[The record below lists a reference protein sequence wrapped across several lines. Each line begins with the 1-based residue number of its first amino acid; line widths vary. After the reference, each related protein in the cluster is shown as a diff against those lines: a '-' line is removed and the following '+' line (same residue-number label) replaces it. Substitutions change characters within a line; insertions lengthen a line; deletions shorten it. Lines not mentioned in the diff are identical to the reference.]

1 MQASTSHSPRP
12 AAAAVR
18 RSASS
23 SSIAVTPR
31 TAAVAA
37 AAAAEQQKKRTIT
50 VRNGVDYRTKVLNI
64 VLIGDAR
71 IGKTTMTRS
80 FFEVAGGPFKEDTKS
95 TVCPDHR
102 NRIIRVPMAE
112 QESKQLFMSKSE
124 KTPPPPP
131 TMFTPTYVWDTAG
144 QEQFQDNMEFF
155 YRRADVV
162 IVCVDSKDQST
173 LDHAVDKWIPRVKTQ
188 RPECSIVIAITM
200 WDQFSVP
207 EEYEKSAKKF
217 ATKHGPNTEMKKLT
231 IQDVFQRVSAIVR
244 ELEIEDVFEV
254 SGRYG
259 YNVNSVFLRAVQLF
273 IAAIDENEMKNKEY
287 KQFAIRYVDQNVKQQ
302 KSASWD
308 DFFTISQSLEKMTMQ
323 GDLLPP
329 KSRSPSIFEQS
340 PSPSPN
346 SSPATSRRSSMSRLA
361 IRRNSTDA
369 NTLAAAAAAAAEA
382 AAYSSSSSPSSSAP
396 ASSSSSPSLTSPLPV
411 IPELT
416 QENFRPRV
424 DPLLVPTILNLQ
436 NDDGTP
442 LHPVKSNAGGVDLT
456 GAAASP
462 VFPDAKKGI
471 HAKTTG
477 CSC

>member
-12 AAAAVR
+12 VVR

-23 SSIAVTPR
+23 SSISVTPR
-31 TAAVAA
+31 TAAGAA

-80 FFEVAGGPFKEDTKS
+80 FFEVAGGPFKDDTKS
-95 TVCPDHR
+95 TMCPDHR
-102 NRIIRVPMAE
+102 NRVIRVPMAE

-124 KTPPPPP
+124 TTAPLPP

-144 QEQFQDNMEFF
+144 QEQYQDNMEFF

-162 IVCVDSKDQST
+162 IVCIDSKDQST
-173 LDHAVDKWIPRVKTQ
+173 LDHAVEKWIPRVKAQ
-188 RPECSIVIAITM
+188 RAECSIVIAITM

-231 IQDVFQRVSAIVR
+231 IQDVFQRVSTIVR

-273 IAAIDENEMKNKEY
+273 IAAIDDNELKNKEY

-302 KSASWD
+302 KFASWD
-308 DFFTISQSLEKMTMQ
+308 DFFTINQSLDKMTTQ
-323 GDLLPP
+323 GELLP
-329 KSRSPSIFEQS
+329 KSRSPSIFENS

-346 SSPATSRRSSMSRLA
+346 SSPATSRRSSISRLA
-361 IRRNSTDA
+361 IRRNSADA
-369 NTLAAAAAAAAEA
+369 NTVAAAAAAAAEA
-382 AAYSSSSSPSSSAP
+382 AAFSSSSSSPSSSAP
-396 ASSSSSPSLTSPLPV
+396 ASSSSSSCSSTSPLPV
-411 IPELT
+411 TPELA
-416 QENFRPRV
+416 QENARPRV
-424 DPLLVPTILNLQ
+424 DPLLVPTILTLQ

-442 LHPVKSNAGGVDLT
+442 LNPVKSNAGVDL
-456 GAAASP
+456 AAAAAPSL
-462 VFPDAKKGI
+462 VFSDAKKGI
-471 HAKTTG
+471 HAKSTG